1 MKQIRAFSIIIVS
14 ILVLSVTA
22 VVSARSE
29 NSLYFFSSAYGKY
42 GNFVRL
48 NLATMTI
55 QPLGVRGNYLS
66 VSPDS
71 QYLVYQGKS
80 DAFHAYN
87 LAAGTDQEFE
97 KIRAYY
103 SEPVFIS
110 RHVFAFL
117 KQTNQGTHLYMKSV
131 LNGQERQLPHP
142 VPEGVRY
149 TANLSF
155 VPSNGDN
162 LTFVLAS
169 GDSLY
174 LITESSAKRIY
185 KAENKADHV
194 RYPAVSPDG
203 TKITFVS
210 DLKKGIWLIRT
221 NGTGLTQLTMQDG
234 QYTTWSPDG
243 QYIAFSSVSS
253 AYKKTGSF
261 THRIWVMKANGS
273 NPRQLEGKDGKGIG
287 IMGNLIWR

>member
-1 MKQIRAFSIIIVS
+1 MKWVRTFNIFIVLILIIS
-14 ILVLSVTA
+14 FTA
-22 VVSARSE
+22 VVSAQSE

-55 QPLGVRGNYLS
+55 QPLDVSGNCLS

-80 DAFHAYN
+80 DVFHAYN
-87 LAAGTDQEFE
+87 LTAGTDQEFE
-97 KIRAYY
+97 KDRAHY

-110 RHVFAFL
+110 RQLFAFL
-117 KQTNQGTHLYMKSV
+117 KQTNQGTHLYIKSV
-131 LNGQERQLPHP
+131 LNGQERQLTHP
-142 VPEGVRY
+142 LPEGVRY

-155 VPSNGDN
+155 IPSFGDQ
-162 LTFVLAS
+162 LSFVLAS

-174 LITESSAKRIY
+174 LLTENAAKRIY

-203 TKITFVS
+203 RKVTFVS
-210 DLKKGIWLIRT
+210 DLKKGIWVIQT
-221 NGTGLTQLTMQDG
+221 NGTGLTQLTTM
-234 QYTTWSPDG
+234 DG

-253 AYKKTGSF
+253 AYRKTGSF

-273 NPRQLEGKDGKGIG
+273 TPRQLEGKDGKGIG